1 MPEISAPGFASRA
14 TPGDTGS
21 GPLDLLPDPR
31 QLARFDREVA
41 LRAAAIAALAAVVL
55 AGAMIGLDLF
65 LAEPTAPFPDDAQNT
80 IVLIPATVLG
90 AIISV
95 WGARSVERRRGGF
108 TPLVPLTTLA
118 LGLAVSTPYLIL
130 PVIST
135 VSAGQ
140 PSRRAI
146 FSLGMAVVVWLLV
159 GLAYRRATRLPDT
172 PTRRI
177 AGRTILVLVALLVA
191 ILLCTTLGAPMSFFA
206 FLLLTPGYAIAPF
219 LFVGLFAWAGILA
232 GRDRRGAVPGLA
244 MRTLASGT
252 LILLALVCGAA
263 AWVGF
268 QRVATRE
275 LVGLDLIDTT
285 PATVPHMDLSPVRML
300 ALIVLVAALLALL
313 ARRTAGTA
321 AFLVVSA
328 LLALIIVPLSFH
340 TEEPSARQSAPA
352 MFTTGSVPGVYDDQ
366 ATPAPTVEPKNIT
379 GSRSSVLTE
388 AQSKPGTE
396 RHYEE
401 AQVPDGTVIAGI
413 DPEDLQTRF
422 ADLVQSSARAVDP
435 TADPKPDIDTVSCA
449 DGKGVSYVWNSD
461 TLSAGADNPR
471 ANALALVKVGQVW
484 NAAGH
489 NLHAFE
495 VDHLDAVR
503 SSVGIGQS
511 LSAQRL
517 ADHVVLGMT
526 SICVSTR

>member
-21 GPLDLLPDPR
+21 GPLDSAPDPR
-31 QLARFDREVA
+31 ELARFDREVA

-55 AGAMIGLDLF
+55 AGALIGLDLF
-65 LAEPTAPFPDDAQNT
+65 LVEPNAPFPDNAANT

-118 LGLAVSTPYLIL
+118 LGLAVSTPYLVL
-130 PVIST
+130 PVVTT
-135 VSAGQ
+135 VGAGH

-146 FSLGMAVVVWLLV
+146 VSLVIAVVIWTLV

-172 PTRRI
+172 ATRRI
-177 AGRTILVLVALLVA
+177 AGRSILVLVALLVA
-191 ILLCTTLGAPMSFFA
+191 ALLCTTLAAPMSFYA

-244 MRTLASGT
+244 VRTFASGT
-252 LILLALVCGAA
+252 LIFLALLCGAA

-285 PATVPHMDLSPVRML
+285 PATVPLIDLSPVRML

-321 AFLVVSA
+321 AFLVMSA

-340 TEEPSARQSAPA
+340 TEPSARQSAPA
-352 MFTTGSVPGVYDDQ
+352 MFSAGSAPGVYDEQ
-366 ATPAPTVEPKNIT
+366 STPAPSADPENIS
-379 GSRSSVLTE
+379 GSRSSVLDE

-396 RHYEE
+396 RHYDE
-401 AQVPDGTVIAGI
+401 AQVADGTLVPGI
-413 DPEDLQTRF
+413 DPDDLHTRF

-435 TADPKPDIDTVSCA
+435 AADPKPDIQTVSCA
-449 DGKGVSYVWNSD
+449 EGKGVSYVWNSD
-461 TLSAGADNPR
+461 TLSAGADNLR

-489 NLHAFE
+489 NLHVFK
-495 VDHLDAVR
+495 VDHLYGVR
-503 SSVGIGQS
+503 SSVGIGQN
-511 LSAQRL
+511 LRAQQL
-517 ADHVVLGMT
+517 YDHVLLGMS
-526 SICVSTR
+526 SICVSAR